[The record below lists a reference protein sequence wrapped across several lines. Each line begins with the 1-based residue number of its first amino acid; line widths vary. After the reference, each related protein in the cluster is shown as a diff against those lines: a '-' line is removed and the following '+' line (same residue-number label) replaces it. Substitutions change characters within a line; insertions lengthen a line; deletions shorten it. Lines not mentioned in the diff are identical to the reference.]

1 MRLLLSLLLL
11 LPGLAVA
18 QTVTVTLP
26 SIRFER
32 PPPLVVLQPGIQVIE
47 DYDDDL
53 YIVNG
58 RYYTRRGGHW
68 YRAHDHR
75 GHWKR
80 VHKRHVPRSLVGFR
94 PGEHRRWRRHHAPPG
109 HVRKARAKEMRRA
122 EKAHHKRMER
132 REKAHRKEMK
142 RRDKAHHRDMKRRGK
157 SDRRHRGRD

>member
-1 MRLLLSLLLL
+1 MSPLVFRVGMVGMRLLLSLLLL

-32 PPPLVVLQPGIQVIE
+32 PPPLVVLQPGVHVIE

-53 YIVNG
+53 YIVDG
-58 RYYTRRGGHW
+58 RYYTRRGRHW

-80 VHKRHVPRSLVGFR
+80 IHHRHVPRSLVGFR
-94 PGEHRRWRRHHAPPG
+94 PGEHRRWRRGHHGPPP
-109 HVRKARAKEMRRA
+109 HVRRAHAKEMRRA
-122 EKAHHKRMER
+122 EKAHHKEMKR
-132 REKAHRKEMK
+132 REKAHRKAMK
-142 RRDKAHHRDMKRRGK
+142 KRHE
-157 SDRRHRGRD
+157 RHR